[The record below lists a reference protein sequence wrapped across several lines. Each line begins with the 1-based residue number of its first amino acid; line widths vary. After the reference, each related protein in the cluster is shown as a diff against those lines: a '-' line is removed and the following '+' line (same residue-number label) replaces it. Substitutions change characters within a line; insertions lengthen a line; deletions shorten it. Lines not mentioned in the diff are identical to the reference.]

1 MFLWVKKILLFY
13 PNWTDI
19 LTDRGVD
26 ICSLTLFLPDLV
38 TWRSYKGWL
47 ASQCGYV
54 VSTLASRQG
63 DPGSNPRAARKS
75 CEVYPGLGILQ
86 PQWNPYPT
94 LTPPSCWVR
103 HVRSISDP
111 QYGLV
116 VCCVV
121 SACDS
126 TDSREISNDGN
137 PSLSL
142 HFKLSSLDGAQVVA
156 ADAVQRPAR
165 TPSTIYTQHSIY
177 RSPDQK
183 HT

>member
-1 MFLWVKKILLFY
+1 MRNLNFWSKIF
-13 PNWTDI
+13 I
-19 LTDRGVD
+19 LNFW
-26 ICSLTLFLPDLV
+26 S
-38 TWRSYKGWL
+38 
-47 ASQCGYV
+47 SQCGYV
-54 VSTLASRQG
+54 VRTSASHRG
-63 DPGSNPRAARKS
+63 DPGSNPIAARKS

-103 HVRSISDP
+103 HVRSIGDP

-137 PSLSL
+137 PS
-142 HFKLSSLDGAQVVA
+142 HPHPHTHTKHWDRF
-156 ADAVQRPAR
+156 AVWNQGPDRVTVSAR
-165 TPSTIYTQHSIY
+165 HTPSNILC
-177 RSPDQK
+177 
-183 HT
+183 

>member
-1 MFLWVKKILLFY
+1 MRKFQTLKLSQFHKEKTCWTENWWSSGIMSNFWGEFFY
-13 PNWTDI
+13 V
-19 LTDRGVD
+19 LG
-26 ICSLTLFLPDLV
+26 
-38 TWRSYKGWL
+38 G

-54 VSTLASRQG
+54 VSTSAFRQG

-103 HVRSISDP
+103 HVRSIGDP

-156 ADAVQRPAR
+156 ADAAQRPAWA
-165 TPSTIYTQHSIY
+165 PSTIYTQHSIF
-177 RSPDQK
+177 RSPDRK
-183 HT
+183 RT